1 MDSISK
7 LHYND
12 SGFVLYTKLISF
24 RNKNSKIHQQT
35 RAVGGRTP
43 AAKRASKQTTETF
56 YICGTSRGDA
66 SSGRPGNDGVL
77 QKWRRHYLRSHHNEH
92 GINNNKIKKIAI
104 SFHLLFNKDK
114 CKVFTT
120 FDCLL
125 TFYTCTCKIDKRM
138 ICDWYMHVC
147 KATYCTSI
155 CHITFI
161 DSFRFQIYFTML
173 RWEMQLTS

>member
-43 AAKRASKQTTETF
+43 AAKRASKQTTKTF

-92 GINNNKIKKIAI
+92 GINDNKFKKSQFVFIYFLLKIKVK
-104 SFHLLFNKDK
+104 SLPHLI
-114 CKVFTT
+114 VS
-120 FDCLL
+120 
-125 TFYTCTCKIDKRM
+125 CTCKIDKRM
-138 ICDWYMHVC
+138 ISDWYMHVC

-161 DSFRFQIYFTML
+161 DSSRFQIYFTML

>member
-56 YICGTSRGDA
+56 YICGTSRGDV

-92 GINNNKIKKIAI
+92 GINDNKIKKSQFVFIY
-104 SFHLLFNKDK
+104 FLLKIN
-114 CKVFTT
+114 TT

-125 TFYTCTCKIDKRM
+125 TFSTCTWKINKLM
-138 ICDWYMHVC
+138 ICDWCMHVC

-161 DSFRFQIYFTML
+161 NSFRFQIYFTML

>member
-1 MDSISK
+1 MGSISK

-92 GINNNKIKKIAI
+92 GIHDNNIKIAI
-104 SFHLLFNKDK
+104 CFHLLFIKDK
-114 CKVFTT
+114 FKVFTT

-125 TFYTCTCKIDKRM
+125 TCTCNIDKL
-138 ICDWYMHVC
+138 IKCDLHMYVC
-147 KATYCTSI
+147 LATYCTSI

-161 DSFRFQIYFTML
+161 KSSRFQIYFTML